1 MSRARGSWSIV
12 RSRRN
17 FKYFTC
23 ASLLI
28 LLLVTV
34 NTRSSTLIL
43 QEDSL
48 PDVKC
53 RMVGATDPIF
63 IFCNW
68 PGDWSCRS
76 ELFTV
81 LAEQFSTKVRTFVFS
96 TECMVFDL
104 RPRIFF
110 VGGLTDVEQAQQ
122 HPFYA
127 SSDLRVLLNFE
138 PSEIPESIAVNS
150 AFNFDVMF
158 TSNIQDSFDQAE
170 PVLLTW
176 PYVSFALSQSS
187 SLDLSQ
193 LEARVAPTA
202 LPEMFG
208 AYATMHCRA
217 LHRTKF
223 YTMVADKL
231 EPLFHLNQQCGA
243 RDRFPKDL
251 GVMSD
256 RGDERNFMRNIISRY
271 AQFKYVIVFE
281 NKLIDTYITEKLVLA
296 RLSGAIPVYFGG
308 KLARVMF
315 NPSAFIDCSPD
326 SMDDL
331 DYALKRC
338 IVELQSVHENDSKWR
353 AMYEAPFLNRY
364 DHDIAM
370 DLMSEILLNYLN
382 LAMIKQSADIPIPSL
397 RAKNLKSLCTRLNSQ
412 LWLSA
417 PTKLCKRWM
426 SS

>member
-1 MSRARGSWSIV
+1 MTRHPIHSHRPRPRSRQSVTVLRTAFCRSRHGDHFHTARTNGSTKHVRKHSKYPRFELNSQIQMSRARGSWSIV

-127 SSDLRVLLNFE
+127 SSD
-138 PSEIPESIAVNS
+138 
-150 AFNFDVMF
+150 
-158 TSNIQDSFDQAE
+158 
-170 PVLLTW
+170 
-176 PYVSFALSQSS
+176 
-187 SLDLSQ
+187 
-193 LEARVAPTA
+193 
-202 LPEMFG
+202 
-208 AYATMHCRA
+208 
-217 LHRTKF
+217 
-223 YTMVADKL
+223 
-231 EPLFHLNQQCGA
+231 
-243 RDRFPKDL
+243 
-251 GVMSD
+251 
-256 RGDERNFMRNIISRY
+256 
-271 AQFKYVIVFE
+271 
-281 NKLIDTYITEKLVLA
+281 
-296 RLSGAIPVYFGG
+296 SG
-308 KLARVMF
+308 
-315 NPSAFIDCSPD
+315 CS
-326 SMDDL
+326 
-331 DYALKRC
+331 
-338 IVELQSVHENDSKWR
+338 
-353 AMYEAPFLNRY
+353 
-364 DHDIAM
+364 
-370 DLMSEILLNYLN
+370 
-382 LAMIKQSADIPIPSL
+382 
-397 RAKNLKSLCTRLNSQ
+397 
-412 LWLSA
+412 
-417 PTKLCKRWM
+417 
-426 SS
+426 

>member
-1 MSRARGSWSIV
+1 MGHARVSWSIA
-12 RSRRN
+12 RIRRN
-17 FKYFTC
+17 FKHSTC
-23 ASLLI
+23 ASFFI

-34 NTRSSTLIL
+34 STQSSTLIL

-48 PDVKC
+48 PGVKC
-53 RMVGATDPIF
+53 RQVGATDPIF

-68 PGDWSCRS
+68 PDDWSCRS
-76 ELFTV
+76 ELFAV
-81 LAEQFSTKVRTFVFS
+81 LAKQFSTKLRTFVFS
-96 TECMVFDL
+96 TDCMVFNL

-122 HPFYA
+122 HPFYT

-138 PSEIPESIAVNS
+138 PSEIPTSIAINS
-150 AFNFDVMF
+150 ALNFDVMF
-158 TSNIQDSFDQAE
+158 TSKIQDSFDQAG
-170 PVLLTW
+170 PVLLAW
-176 PYVSFALSQSS
+176 PYASFALAQSS
-187 SLDLSQ
+187 GLDLSQ
-193 LEARVAPTA
+193 LQARISPTA

-208 AYATMHCRA
+208 AYATRHCRA
-217 LHRTKF
+217 THRTKF
-223 YTMVADKL
+223 YNMVADQL

-256 RGDERNFMRNIISRY
+256 RGDERNFMQNIISRY
-271 AQFKYVIVFE
+271 SQFKFVVVFE
-281 NKLIDTYITEKLVLA
+281 NELIDTYITEKLLLA

-315 NPSAFIDCSPD
+315 NPAAFIDCSPD

-331 DYALKRC
+331 DRALKRC
-338 IVELQSVHENDSKWR
+338 IMELQSVLENVSKWR
-353 AMYEAPFLNRY
+353 AMYEAPFLNSY

-370 DLMSEILLNYLN
+370 DLVSEILLNYLT
-382 LAMIKQSADIPIPSL
+382 MRKQSEDLPRL
-397 RAKNLKSLCTRLNSQ
+397 RAKNLKNLCMRLNGQ

-417 PTKLCKRWM
+417 PTKLCKRWL
-426 SS
+426 SP